1 MKLICDQQLELL
13 KSIPIPTVVLTDDS
27 FWFNNLFEKVFND
40 HLSSVLTIF
49 DVIDILKKYH
59 EPQFELQLNNR
70 FFKVDLFQSDLS
82 RVFFLKDKT
91 LQIQLETIRT
101 DFIAN
106 VAHELRTP
114 LTSLRGALD
123 TVHEYDCD
131 LSKNERSK
139 FIQIARRHT
148 NRICDIFENIL
159 LLSDIERGRAK
170 LITEDIYVD
179 QIISSAI
186 AECAEQSNHKMIT
199 INQIIDQSVK
209 ICANGPLLISALTNL
224 ISNAI
229 KHSAECSKILVFCKA
244 NNSFIKIDVQDFGE
258 GIPFDMQDRIFE
270 RFYRSDPGRD
280 RHKGGSGLGLSLVKH
295 IVKAHNGSIQVA
307 SKPGQGSTFT
317 IQLPI

>member
-1 MKLICDQQLELL
+1 MKLICDKPIELL
-13 KSIPIPTVVLTDDS
+13 QSIPVACLIVSQDS
-27 FWFNNLFEKVFND
+27 FWFNNLFKSIFDNY
-40 HLSSVLTIF
+40 LSTVMTIF
-49 DVIDILKKYH
+49 DVVDTLQSYNDS
-59 EPQFELQLNNR
+59 EFDLQLNSR
-70 FFKVDLFQSDLS
+70 HFKTNVFVAESS
-82 RVFFLKDKT
+82 RIFFLKDHT
-91 LQIQLETIRT
+91 EQIQLETIRT

-106 VAHELRTP
+106 LAHELRTP

-123 TVHEYDCD
+123 TVCEYDTE
-131 LSKNERSK
+131 LLVQERQK

-179 QIISSAI
+179 KIISSAI
-186 AECAEQSNHKMIT
+186 EECLEQSNNKMIA
-199 INQIIDQSVK
+199 INKIIEHSVK
-209 ICANGPLLISALTNL
+209 INANAPLLISALTNL

-229 KHSAECSKILVFCKA
+229 KHSNECGKILVFCKA
-244 NNSFIKIDVQDFGE
+244 NNSYIKIDVQDFGE

-295 IVKAHNGSIQVA
+295 IVKAHNGSIHVA
-307 SKPGQGSTFT
+307 SKPGEGATFS
-317 IQLPI
+317 IQLPL